1 MLSETI
7 SLALGY
13 DVVIADSFAGLRRR
27 LDALGLG
34 RVVVVTN
41 PLVAALHGRH
51 LADELGE
58 CVAAW
63 VELPDGEQFKTLET
77 WQGAVKGILDARP
90 DRKTA
95 VLAFGG
101 GVVGDIAG
109 FAAAATLRGLPVVQV
124 PTTLLSMVDSSVGGK
139 TGVNT
144 AHGKNLVGAFHQ
156 PRLVWAALDTLAT
169 LPARELRCGLGEVLK
184 HTILE
189 SEEALTELELATTA
203 LASAS
208 PSALAPMVARSV
220 RLKARIV
227 EQDPQEQGVRATL
240 NLGHTLG
247 HAIERVAG
255 YGEWS
260 HGEAVALGVVAICR
274 HALHRGLAA
283 DPALAGR
290 VTSLAAGLGLPT
302 VLPDSLATE
311 ALVEAMGFDKKR
323 ERGMVRLVIPLSAGN
338 VQLLSVG
345 QTDLVDLCAAAR
357 GSA

>member
-7 SLALGY
+7 SLSLGY
-13 DVVIADSFAGLRRR
+13 DVVIAASFAGLRHR
-27 LDALGLG
+27 LDSVGLR
-34 RVVVVTN
+34 RVVVVSN
-41 PLVAALHGRH
+41 PRVATLHGRR
-51 LADELGE
+51 LAEELGE

-77 WQGAVKGILDARP
+77 WQGAVKGVLDTRP
-90 DRKTA
+90 DRNTA

-109 FAAAATLRGLPVVQV
+109 FAAAATLRGLPLVQV

-184 HTILE
+184 HSILE
-189 SEEALTELELATTA
+189 SDEAVTELERSMSALTA
-203 LASAS
+203 AS
-208 PSALAPMVARSV
+208 PSALATIVARSV

-227 EQDPQEQGVRATL
+227 EQDPQEHGVRATL

-255 YGEWS
+255 YGDWS

-290 VTSLAAGLGLPT
+290 VANLAAGLGLPT
-302 VLPDSLATE
+302 VLPDSLATD

-323 ERGMVRLVIPLSAGN
+323 ERGMVRLVIPHSAGN
-338 VQLLSVG
+338 VQLLSVRH
-345 QTDLVDLCAAAR
+345 TDLVDVCAAAR

>member
-41 PLVAALHGRH
+41 PLVAALHGRQ
-51 LADELGE
+51 LADELEE

-208 PSALAPMVARSV
+208 PSALAAMVARSV

-302 VLPDSLATE
+302 VLPDSLATD